1 MIIGISGKAQA
12 GKDTVCKMIS
22 YTIWYYTFSQ
32 RLMPFGIDHYKRCL
46 PNYENMLTVIG
57 YKHTFFAKALKECLS
72 VITGENLS
80 KFEDINFKNS
90 TVDWL
95 EIDGHNPTIRE
106 LLQRF
111 GTGIRNEVCNDFWV
125 KVCLKNCTA
134 NCLISDVRFK
144 SEVKGVKEKGGIV
157 IRINKDDAGAGNHI
171 SETELDDYIFEY
183 VIDNNGTLEDLLFKV
198 KEFCSFYK
206 LI

>member
-12 GKDTVCKMIS
+12 GKDTVCRMIV
-22 YTIWYYTFSQ
+22 YTIWYYTHSQ
-32 RLMPFGIDHYKRCL
+32 RLMPFGIDHYKKCMV
-46 PNYENMLTVIG
+46 NYNTLLYNIG
-57 YKHTFFAKALKECLS
+57 YQHTYFAFYLKWCLS
-72 VITGENLS
+72 IILNEDFE

-90 TVDWL
+90 QIDWL
-95 EIDGHNPTIRE
+95 NNMTVRE

-111 GTGIRNEVCNDFWV
+111 GTGIRNEVCDDFWV
-125 KVCLKNCTA
+125 KVCLKNCTKD
-134 NCLISDVRFK
+134 CLISDVRFK

-157 IRINKDDAGAGNHI
+157 IRVNKDDAGAGNHI

-198 KEFCSFYK
+198 KEFCSFYN